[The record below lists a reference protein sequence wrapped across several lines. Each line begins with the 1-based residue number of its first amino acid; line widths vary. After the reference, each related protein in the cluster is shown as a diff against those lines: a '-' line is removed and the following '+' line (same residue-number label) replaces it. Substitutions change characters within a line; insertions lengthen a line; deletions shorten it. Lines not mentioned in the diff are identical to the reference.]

1 MLTRNVSGRVYDYSH
16 TVGRGA
22 VTGQGFVQPTD
33 VVTGKGDTVY
43 VLCRG
48 VEAISEVPW
57 NRTGLGA
64 RIGKY
69 TIGTAPGDE
78 VFLTEFSK
86 YGNGDGQFIWGA
98 GIAVDN
104 NENVYLTD
112 EWLNRVST
120 FDKEGSF
127 LGHWGSTGDG
137 DGELN
142 RPSGIGVGPEDDVF
156 VVDSMNHRVQK
167 FAKDGKYLAK
177 WGTLGS
183 GEGEFDS
190 PWGLTVDAEGYVYVA
205 DHLNHRIQKFTP
217 DGGFLAAFGSY
228 GRGRGQ
234 LYRPSGVAVD
244 PDGDVYACDWG
255 NSRIQAFGP
264 DGKFITSFT
273 GDAQRLSTWQQ
284 QNVDANIDVFRAR
297 RRVYTTEP
305 EWRFALP
312 TGIAFDAGKG
322 RFFVTD
328 PQRNRLQIY
337 NKLEGYLEPQ
347 FNL

>member
-1 MLTRNVSGRVYDYSH
+1 MLHLVAT
-16 TVGRGA
+16 GA
-22 VTGQGFVQPTD
+22 
-33 VVTGKGDTVY
+33 
-43 VLCRG
+43 
-48 VEAISEVPW
+48 
-57 NRTGLGA
+57 
-64 RIGKY
+64 
-69 TIGTAPGDE
+69 
-78 VFLTEFSK
+78 
-86 YGNGDGQFIWGA
+86 A
-98 GIAVDN
+98 G
-104 NENVYLTD
+104 
-112 EWLNRVST
+112 
-120 FDKEGSF
+120 
-127 LGHWGSTGDG
+127 
-137 DGELN
+137 
-142 RPSGIGVGPEDDVF
+142 
-156 VVDSMNHRVQK
+156 
-167 FAKDGKYLAK
+167 
-177 WGTLGS
+177 
-183 GEGEFDS
+183 
-190 PWGLTVDAEGYVYVA
+190 
-205 DHLNHRIQKFTP
+205 
-217 DGGFLAAFGSY
+217 
-228 GRGRGQ
+228 GQ